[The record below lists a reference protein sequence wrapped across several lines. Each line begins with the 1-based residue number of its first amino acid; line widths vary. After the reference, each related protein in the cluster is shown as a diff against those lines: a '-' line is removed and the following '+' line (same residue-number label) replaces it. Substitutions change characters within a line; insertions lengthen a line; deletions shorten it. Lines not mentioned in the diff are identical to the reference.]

1 MSHVLSQL
9 FPAIECVFEHI
20 VVEIVDDVFG
30 HVENG
35 EPDEEWHHH
44 LFTGVFNLTPI
55 RFSEY
60 MVIPA
65 TLSYPYFLIITSRS
79 FHVVANFTF
88 IRFNLVSTNLHSV
101 NYANN

>member
-35 EPDEEWHHH
+35 EPDEEWLHNYLH
-44 LFTGVFNLTPI
+44 LCIQLDTNQILGIYGDSRNIIISILLNNNLAFI
-55 RFSEY
+55 LCGGELYFHSFQFS
-60 MVIPA
+60 
-65 TLSYPYFLIITSRS
+65 
-79 FHVVANFTF
+79 
-88 IRFNLVSTNLHSV
+88 LHEF
-101 NYANN
+101 ALC